1 MSLWINHSMNDRLAM
16 VQQAALA
23 KRLPDMNAVE
33 KDWWVTLALRA
44 VFSLPCSQYLIFKGG
59 TSLSKGWGLIDRFS
73 EDIDLCIG
81 QQYFADVKGLAC
93 AACEN
98 NNQIKFLRKAS
109 HDFVIDELSKQLQQ
123 RLLEWGI
130 VDCRVV
136 PVTEKPDGSPVD
148 HDSDPTTLLLEYESI
163 LQVKNKYLPPA
174 VKIEVSCLGMREPF
188 EVKRIGSIVGD
199 CFPDEDDENVANIA
213 TVLPSRTFLEKAF
226 LLNEEFQR
234 KSPRFQRMSRHLY
247 DLEKL
252 MDTTFAQ
259 DALTNNDLY
268 DAVIAH
274 RARFYHVG
282 GVNYDLDRKDEID
295 FVPKNELGESF
306 RSDYEQMQHSFI
318 YGESL
323 DFDEMMS
330 RLELLRERFRNSR
343 N

>member
-1 MSLWINHSMNDRLAM
+1 MSLWLNHPKNERLAM

-44 VFSLPCSQYLIFKGG
+44 LFSLDCNKYLLFKGG

-73 EDIDLCIG
+73 EDIDLCIS
-81 QQYFADVKGLAC
+81 QQFFAEVKGLAF

-109 HDFVIDELSKQLQQ
+109 RDFVVDELAKELQQ
-123 RLLEWGI
+123 KLQEWGI
-130 VDCRVV
+130 TECKVM
-136 PVTEKPDGSPVD
+136 PVIEKPDGTPVD
-148 HDSDPTTLLLEYESI
+148 HDSDPTVLVMEYESI
-163 LQVKNKYLPPA
+163 LSVRNQYLPPA

-188 EVKRIGSIVGD
+188 ETKRICSIVGD
-199 CFPDEDDENVANIA
+199 CFPNEDDENVTEVA

-234 KSPRFQRMSRHLY
+234 KTPRYQRMSRHLY

-252 MDTTFAQ
+252 MDTHFAH

-268 DAVIAH
+268 DAIIAH

-282 GVNYDLDRKDEID
+282 GVNYDLDKKSEID
-295 FVPKNELGESF
+295 FVPKNELADRF
-306 RSDYEQMQHSFI
+306 RSDYEQMQHTFI
-318 YGESL
+318 YGKSL
-323 DFDEMMS
+323 DFDAMMS
-330 RLELLRERFRNSR
+330 RLKMLRERFRQ
-343 N
+343 